1 MAAAFWFELLS
12 CVFVLLFFVQS
23 CTGPLTMASSLL
35 SEKGEGQVR
44 GRPNWRNWMERWR
57 WDTQRWLLQMAQTY
71 GPGDQYY
78 VSSYFF
84 TRRKEHSALKRWLYG
99 DALRNLFYLS
109 CGWTCTCLRVLL
121 TGPGGEM
128 ASGNGPYLSCIF
140 FFFFF
145 SSPLFLGNGQLIR
158 PSDLTLGGCAARDA
172 ADHILQFQ
180 TELQGCGS
188 TLTVC
193 GSLLSLRPSTFFLCI
208 WSNCC
213 ACVCVFLLPDDWRI
227 PHLLLFS
234 EVLSNTHWQ
243 HSHFKDQPC
252 WGGNWMSLSKV
263 KLHFWPAES
272 NSSPAVGADNS
283 GCLQVLESLKALNVV
298 SSTKGLTRS

>member
-1 MAAAFWFELLS
+1 
-12 CVFVLLFFVQS
+12 
-23 CTGPLTMASSLL
+23 
-35 SEKGEGQVR
+35 
-44 GRPNWRNWMERWR
+44 
-57 WDTQRWLLQMAQTY
+57 
-71 GPGDQYY
+71 
-78 VSSYFF
+78 
-84 TRRKEHSALKRWLYG
+84 
-99 DALRNLFYLS
+99 
-109 CGWTCTCLRVLL
+109 
-121 TGPGGEM
+121 M

-145 SSPLFLGNGQLIR
+145 FPSPLFLGNGQLIR

-193 GSLLSLRPSTFFLCI
+193 GSLLSLRPSTFFCVFEVTAVRV
-208 WSNCC
+208 C

-263 KLHFWPAES
+263 KPHFWPAES